1 VIAKRARISAR
12 TVAGVVAL
20 AATLTSSFAF
30 ATDTAAAQALFSDA
44 RKLMNAGNFADAC
57 PKLEESENL
66 DPGMG
71 TLYNLGDCY
80 EHVGKTASAW
90 AAFDEVASE
99 AKAAQQP
106 AREQDARARSAALV
120 GSLSHMTIDASAIK
134 MLPGV
139 EVSRDGTSVG
149 TPQWGLSIP
158 VDPGEHT
165 VVALATGKKTWT
177 TKITIA
183 AREAKLVTLPALEDA
198 PVAQSRGLADYP
210 KDRPTND
217 GKTQRTI
224 GLIVAG
230 VGVVALATGV
240 VFTLVSKNQE
250 SKSNDNDC
258 DPNTNF
264 CKTSNGVSERSS
276 AIADGNISTV
286 GFIAGLILAG
296 GGITLWATAPKAHAQ
311 PQSGKWSVTPDVA
324 FGQNGASFG
333 MHGRW

>member
-1 VIAKRARISAR
+1 MISAHR
-12 TVAGVVAL
+12 STGCAFAIAAL
-20 AATLTSSFAF
+20 LTSSFAF

-44 RKLMNAGNFADAC
+44 RKLMNAGNYADAC

-106 AREQDARARSAALV
+106 AREQDARNRAGALV
-120 GSLSHMTIDASAIK
+120 GSLAHMTIDASAVK

-139 EVSRDGTSVG
+139 EVSRDGTTVG
-149 TPQWGLSIP
+149 APQWGLSIP

-165 VVALATGKKTWT
+165 IVALATGKKTWT
-177 TKITIA
+177 TKINVA
-183 AREAKLVTLPALEDA
+183 AREAKVLTVPALEDA
-198 PVAQSRGLADYP
+198 PVAAQPRNLADYP
-210 KDRPTND
+210 KDSPTND
-217 GKTQRTI
+217 GKTQRTV

-230 VGVVALATGV
+230 VGVLALGTGV
-240 VFTLVSKNQE
+240 VFTLISKNQE

-258 DPNTNF
+258 DPNTNI

-276 AIADGNISTV
+276 AIVDGNISTV
-286 GFIAGLILAG
+286 GFIAGLVLAG
-296 GGITLWATAPKAHAQ
+296 GGIALWATAPKSQAP
-311 PQSGKWSVTPDVA
+311 PQTGKWNVTPDVA
-324 FGQNGASFG
+324 FGPNGASFG
-333 MHGRW
+333 MRGRW

>member
-1 VIAKRARISAR
+1 MTNARRSAWAIAGA
-12 TVAGVVAL
+12 AL
-20 AATLTSSFAF
+20 LSSSFAF

-44 RKLMNAGNFADAC
+44 RKLMNAGNYTDAC

-80 EHVGKTASAW
+80 EHVGRTASAW
-90 AAFDEVASE
+90 GAFDEVANE
-99 AKAAQQP
+99 AKASQQP
-106 AREQDARARSAALV
+106 AREQDARARAAALV
-120 GSLSHMTIDASAIK
+120 GSLSHMTIDAKAVQD
-134 MLPGV
+134 LAGV
-139 EVSRDGTSVG
+139 EVSRDGTAVG

-165 VVALATGKKTWT
+165 IVVLANGKKTWT
-177 TKITIA
+177 TKITVA
-183 AREAKLVTLPALEDA
+183 AREAKVVSLPALEDTPA
-198 PVAQSRGLADYP
+198 VAQPRNLADYP
-210 KDRPTND
+210 KDKPTND
-217 GKTQRTI
+217 GKTQRTV

-240 VFTLVSKNQE
+240 VFTLISKNQE
-250 SKSNDNDC
+250 SNSNNNDC
-258 DPNTNF
+258 DPNTNL

-276 AIADGNISTV
+276 AIVDGNISTV

-296 GGITLWATAPKAHAQ
+296 GGITLWATAPKSHGPTA
-311 PQSGKWSVTPDVA
+311 SGKWSVTPDVA

-333 MHGRW
+333 MRGRW